1 MRIFSKLLVIAM
13 VIWLLS
19 VVICS
24 LFGVSIQFPF
34 TLVEEGEIAYHR
46 LHTIRIALFVTVAY
60 YGLQYVLDLSKEV
73 YPINFV
79 KVYIFN
85 MCIVGLAVFYRQGVD
100 REEYLVLAFWLL
112 FLAIL
117 NIATANRYLRLFKK
131 TLVKLIPKNKCNQ
144 FNNITI

>member
-1 MRIFSKLLVIAM
+1 MRLFAKLLVAAM

-19 VVICS
+19 VVICG
-24 LFGVSIQFPF
+24 LLGVSIQFPF
-34 TLVEEGEIAYHR
+34 TLIEEGEIAYHR
-46 LHTIRIALFVTVAY
+46 LQTLRIALFLTVSY
-60 YGLQYVLDLSKEV
+60 YGLQYVLDLTKQV

-85 MCIVGLAVFYRQGVD
+85 MCIVGLALFYRLDVD

-117 NIATANRYLRLFKK
+117 NIATANRYRRLFKK
-131 TLVKLIPKNKCNQ
+131 K
-144 FNNITI
+144 

>member
-1 MRIFSKLLVIAM
+1 MRLFAKLLVAAM

-19 VVICS
+19 VVICG
-24 LFGVSIQFPF
+24 LLGVSIQFPF
-34 TLVEEGEIAYHR
+34 TLIKEGEIAYHR
-46 LHTIRIALFVTVAY
+46 LQTLRIALFLTIAY
-60 YGLQYVLDLSKEV
+60 YGLQYVLDLTKQV

-85 MCIVGLAVFYRQGVD
+85 MCIVGLALFFRLDVD

-117 NIATANRYLRLFKK
+117 NIATANRYRRLFKK
-131 TLVKLIPKNKCNQ
+131 K
-144 FNNITI
+144 

>member
-1 MRIFSKLLVIAM
+1 MRLFSKLLVTAM

-46 LHTIRIALFVTVAY
+46 LQTIRIALFLTVSY
-60 YGLQYVLDLSKEV
+60 YGLQYVLGHTKQV

-85 MCIVGLAVFYRQGVD
+85 MCIVGLALFYRLDVD

-117 NIATANRYLRLFKK
+117 NIATANRYRRLFKK
-131 TLVKLIPKNKCNQ
+131 K
-144 FNNITI
+144 

>member
-1 MRIFSKLLVIAM
+1 MRLFAKLLVAIM

-34 TLVEEGEIAYHR
+34 TLKEEGEIAYHR
-46 LHTIRIALFVTVAY
+46 LQTLRIALFLTVAY
-60 YGLQYVLDLSKEV
+60 YGLQYVLGLTKEV

-85 MCIVGLAVFYRQGVD
+85 MCIVGLAVFYRLNVE

-117 NIATANRYLRLFKK
+117 NIATTNRYRKLFKK
-131 TLVKLIPKNKCNQ
+131 K
-144 FNNITI
+144 

>member
-1 MRIFSKLLVIAM
+1 MRLFSKLLVIAM

-34 TLVEEGEIAYHR
+34 TLVDEGEIAYHR
-46 LHTIRIALFVTVAY
+46 LQTIRIALFLTVAY
-60 YGLQYVLDLSKEV
+60 YGLQYVLDLTKEV

-85 MCIVGLAVFYRQGVD
+85 MCIVGLAVFYRLGVD

-117 NIATANRYLRLFKK
+117 NIATANRYRRLFKK
-131 TLVKLIPKNKCNQ
+131 K
-144 FNNITI
+144 

>member
-1 MRIFSKLLVIAM
+1 MRLFSKLLVTAM

-46 LHTIRIALFVTVAY
+46 LQTIRIALFLTVAY
-60 YGLQYVLDLSKEV
+60 YGLQYVLGRTKEV

-85 MCIVGLAVFYRQGVD
+85 MCIIGLALFYRLGVD
-100 REEYLVLAFWLL
+100 REEYLILAFWLL

-117 NIATANRYLRLFKK
+117 NIATANRYRRLFKK
-131 TLVKLIPKNKCNQ
+131 K
-144 FNNITI
+144 

>member
-1 MRIFSKLLVIAM
+1 MRLFSKLLVTAM

-34 TLVEEGEIAYHR
+34 TLVKECEIAYHR
-46 LHTIRIALFVTVAY
+46 LKTIRISIFLTVSY
-60 YGLQYVLDLSKEV
+60 YGLQYVLGSTKEF

-85 MCIVGLAVFYRQGVD
+85 MCIVGLALFYRFGVD
-100 REEYLVLAFWLL
+100 RDEYLVLAFWLL

-117 NIATANRYLRLFKK
+117 NIATANRYRRLFKK
-131 TLVKLIPKNKCNQ
+131 K
-144 FNNITI
+144 

>member
-1 MRIFSKLLVIAM
+1 M

-19 VVICS
+19 VVIWG
-24 LFGVSIQFPF
+24 LLGVSIQFPF
-34 TLVEEGEIAYHR
+34 TLIEEGEIAYHR
-46 LHTIRIALFVTVAY
+46 WQTLRIALFLTVAY
-60 YGLQYVLDLSKEV
+60 YSLQYVLDLTKQV

-85 MCIVGLAVFYRQGVD
+85 MCIVGLALFYRLDVD

-117 NIATANRYLRLFKK
+117 NIATANRYRRLFKK
-131 TLVKLIPKNKCNQ
+131 K
-144 FNNITI
+144 

>member
-1 MRIFSKLLVIAM
+1 MRLIAKLLVTAM

-19 VVICS
+19 VIICG
-24 LFGVSIQFPF
+24 LLGISIQFPF
-34 TLVEEGEIAYHR
+34 TILDEGEIAYHR
-46 LHTIRIALFVTVAY
+46 LQTIRISLFLTVAY
-60 YGLQYVLDLSKEV
+60 YGLQYVLGFTKEV

-85 MCIVGLAVFYRQGVD
+85 MCIVGLALFYRLNVE

-117 NIATANRYLRLFKK
+117 NIATANRYRRLFNKK
-131 TLVKLIPKNKCNQ
+131 
-144 FNNITI
+144 

>member
-1 MRIFSKLLVIAM
+1 MRLIAKLLVTAM

-19 VVICS
+19 VIICG
-24 LFGVSIQFPF
+24 LLGVSIQFPF
-34 TLVEEGEIAYHR
+34 TIVDEGEIAYHR
-46 LHTIRIALFVTVAY
+46 LQTIRISLFLTVAY
-60 YGLQYVLDLSKEV
+60 YGLQYVLGFAKEV

-85 MCIVGLAVFYRQGVD
+85 MCIVGLALFYRLNVE

-117 NIATANRYLRLFKK
+117 NIATANRYRRLFKK
-131 TLVKLIPKNKCNQ
+131 
-144 FNNITI
+144 

>member
-1 MRIFSKLLVIAM
+1 MRLFSKLLVIAM

-46 LHTIRIALFVTVAY
+46 LQTIRIALFLTVAY
-60 YGLQYVLDLSKEV
+60 YGLQYVLGLTKQV

-85 MCIVGLAVFYRQGVD
+85 MCIVGLALFYRLDVD

-117 NIATANRYLRLFKK
+117 NIATANRYRRLFNKK
-131 TLVKLIPKNKCNQ
+131 
-144 FNNITI
+144 

>member
-1 MRIFSKLLVIAM
+1 MRLLAKLLISTM

-19 VVICS
+19 VVICG
-24 LFGVSIQFPF
+24 LLGVSIQFPF
-34 TLVEEGEIAYHR
+34 TLIEEGKIAYHR
-46 LHTIRIALFVTVAY
+46 LQTLRIALFLTISY
-60 YGLQYVLDLSKEV
+60 YGLQYVLGLTKQV

-85 MCIVGLAVFYRQGVD
+85 MCIVGLALFYRLDVD

-117 NIATANRYLRLFKK
+117 NIATANRYRRLFKK
-131 TLVKLIPKNKCNQ
+131 K
-144 FNNITI
+144 

>member
-1 MRIFSKLLVIAM
+1 MRLFAKLLVSTM

-19 VVICS
+19 VVICG

-34 TLVEEGEIAYHR
+34 TILEEGEIAYHR
-46 LHTIRIALFVTVAY
+46 WQTIRIALFLTIAY
-60 YGLQYVLDLSKEV
+60 YGLQYVLGLTREV
-73 YPINFV
+73 YPISFV

-85 MCIVGLAVFYRQGVD
+85 MCVVGIALFYRLNVE

-117 NIATANRYLRLFKK
+117 NIATTNRYRRLFKK
-131 TLVKLIPKNKCNQ
+131 K
-144 FNNITI
+144 

>member
-1 MRIFSKLLVIAM
+1 MFAKLLVMAM

-34 TLVEEGEIAYHR
+34 TLVKEGEIAYHR
-46 LHTIRIALFVTVAY
+46 LQTIRIALFLTVAY
-60 YGLQYVLDLSKEV
+60 YGLQYVLGRTKEV

-85 MCIVGLAVFYRQGVD
+85 MCIIGLALFYRLGVD
-100 REEYLVLAFWLL
+100 REEYLILAFWLL

-117 NIATANRYLRLFKK
+117 NIATTNRYRRLFKK
-131 TLVKLIPKNKCNQ
+131 K
-144 FNNITI
+144 

>member
-1 MRIFSKLLVIAM
+1 MRLFAKLLVAAM

-19 VVICS
+19 VVICG
-24 LFGVSIQFPF
+24 LLGVSIQFPL
-34 TLVEEGEIAYHR
+34 TLIEEGEIAYHR
-46 LHTIRIALFVTVAY
+46 WRTIRIALFLTIAY
-60 YGLQYVLDLSKEV
+60 YGLQYVLGLTKQV

-85 MCIVGLAVFYRQGVD
+85 MCIVGLALFYRLDVD

-117 NIATANRYLRLFKK
+117 NIATTNRYRRLFKK
-131 TLVKLIPKNKCNQ
+131 K
-144 FNNITI
+144 

>member
-1 MRIFSKLLVIAM
+1 MRLFAKLLVAAM

-19 VVICS
+19 VVICG

-34 TLVEEGEIAYHR
+34 TLIEEGEIAYHR
-46 LHTIRIALFVTVAY
+46 LQTIRIALFLTIAY
-60 YGLQYVLDLSKEV
+60 YGLQYLLGRTKEV

-85 MCIVGLAVFYRQGVD
+85 MCIVGLAVFYKLGVD

-117 NIATANRYLRLFKK
+117 NIATTNRYRRLFKK
-131 TLVKLIPKNKCNQ
+131 K
-144 FNNITI
+144 

>member
-1 MRIFSKLLVIAM
+1 MRLFAKLLVSTM

-19 VVICS
+19 VVICG

-34 TLVEEGEIAYHR
+34 TILEEGEIAYHR
-46 LHTIRIALFVTVAY
+46 WQTIRIALFLTVAY
-60 YGLQYVLDLSKEV
+60 YGLQYVLGLTREV
-73 YPINFV
+73 YPISFV

-85 MCIVGLAVFYRQGVD
+85 MCVVGIALFYRLNVE

-117 NIATANRYLRLFKK
+117 NIATTNRYRRLFKK
-131 TLVKLIPKNKCNQ
+131 
-144 FNNITI
+144 

>member
-1 MRIFSKLLVIAM
+1 MRLLAKLLVAAM

-19 VVICS
+19 VVICG
-24 LFGVSIQFPF
+24 LLGVSIQFPF
-34 TLVEEGEIAYHR
+34 TLIEEGEIAYHR
-46 LHTIRIALFVTVAY
+46 LQTLRIALFLTISY
-60 YGLQYVLDLSKEV
+60 YGLQYVLDLTKQV

-85 MCIVGLAVFYRQGVD
+85 MCIVGLALFYRLDVD

-117 NIATANRYLRLFKK
+117 NIATTNRYRRLFKK
-131 TLVKLIPKNKCNQ
+131 K
-144 FNNITI
+144 